1 MKIAI
6 LADPLD
12 NQRGGV
18 HVYTREL
25 ITALARL
32 DQENEY
38 LLVREQATPAIPGTR
53 SLVIPNNRFGLI
65 FAAFRMFVI
74 IPFLLRRQ
82 KVDVVL
88 EPAHFGPFNL
98 PGRVHR
104 VTVIHDLTPLL
115 FPQYHVWH
123 SQMLQRLFL
132 KGILKR
138 ASLVITNSRHTRK
151 DVLEHFPFLKD
162 RVIAAHLGTNPA
174 LGPTTDRS
182 WLDQKEISQPYWLT
196 VGTIEPRKNLVRLLE
211 AYQQYRGEGGKHN
224 LVIAG
229 QKGWK
234 SENFFEHLEQ
244 HPYRKDIYLTG
255 FVPDEAL
262 PQLYS
267 HAQAL
272 IYPSEYEG
280 FGLPVL
286 EALSC
291 GCPVI
296 CSSVSS
302 LPEVGGPLAYY
313 IDYQDPP
320 SIARQMRAV
329 ERLDESARSAL
340 REKSVSWA
348 GQFTWDAHALICRE
362 ALQKLD
368 TKQPDSSH
376 V

>member
-25 ITALARL
+25 ITALVQL
-32 DQENEY
+32 DSNNEY
-38 LLVREQATPAIPGTR
+38 LLVREKATPAIPGTQ
-53 SLVIPNNRFGLI
+53 SLVVPNNRFGLV
-65 FAAFRMFVI
+65 FAAFRMFFIV
-74 IPFLLRRQ
+74 PFLLRRHQ
-82 KVDVVL
+82 VDVVL

-98 PGRVHR
+98 PRRIHR

-115 FPQYHVWH
+115 FPQYHIWH

-151 DVLEHFPFLKD
+151 DVLQHFPFLKNK
-162 RVIAAHLGTNPA
+162 VIAAHLGANPA
-174 LGPTTDRS
+174 LGPTADRS
-182 WLDQKEISQPYWLT
+182 WLDQKEIRQPYWLT
-196 VGTIEPRKNLVRLLE
+196 VGTIEPRKNLVNLLKS
-211 AYQQYRGEGGKHN
+211 YQQYRDNGGGGQ

-229 QKGWK
+229 QRGWK
-234 SENFFEHLEQ
+234 AEPFFEALGQ
-244 HPYRKDIYLTG
+244 HSYRTDIHLTG

-267 HAQAL
+267 HAKAL

-286 EALSC
+286 EAMRC

-313 IDYQDPP
+313 VDYQHPA
-320 SIARQMRAV
+320 SIARQIQAV
-329 ERLDESARSAL
+329 DRLDESARSAL
-340 REKSVSWA
+340 REKSVAWA
-348 GQFTWDAHALICRE
+348 GQFTWAAHAEACR
-362 ALQKLD
+362 AAIQKLD
-368 TKQPDSSH
+368 TKQPESRH

>member
-25 ITALARL
+25 ITALVRL
-32 DQENEY
+32 DTDNEY
-38 LLVREQATPAIPGTR
+38 LLVREKATPAIPGTQ
-53 SLVIPNNRFGLI
+53 SLVVPNNRFGLV
-65 FAAFRMFVI
+65 FAAFRMFFI
-74 IPFLLRRQ
+74 IPYLLRRHQ
-82 KVDVVL
+82 VDVVL

-98 PGRVHR
+98 PGHIHR

-115 FPQYHVWH
+115 FPQYHLWH

-162 RVIAAHLGTNPA
+162 KVIAAHLGANPA
-174 LGPTTDRS
+174 LAPQKARD
-182 WLDQKEISQPYWLT
+182 WLDQQGITSSYWLT
-196 VGTIEPRKNLVRLLE
+196 VGTIEPRKNLGNLLK
-211 AYQQYRGEGGKHN
+211 AYRQYRDNGGRAQ
-224 LVIAG
+224 LIIAG
-229 QKGWK
+229 QRGWK
-234 SENFFEHLEQ
+234 SAPFFEALGQ
-244 HPYRKDIYLTG
+244 HAYQADIHLTG

-286 EALSC
+286 EALRC

-313 IDYQDPP
+313 VDYQDPA
-320 SIARQMRAV
+320 SIARQMQEV
-329 ERLDESARSAL
+329 DQLDESARSAL
-340 REKSVSWA
+340 RKKSVEWA
-348 GQFTWDAHALICRE
+348 GQFTWASHAEACRA
-362 ALQKLD
+362 ALQKLAV
-368 TKQPDSSH
+368 KHPDSNP